1 MKCEN
6 SNENSP
12 MNATV
17 QNVLNM
23 FGELN
28 PTASIKCEICLHK
41 SKGLRESEEF
51 KTVTEIAK
59 HKWKYEDGFPNT
71 VPFLG
76 LPPVHLL
83 LIPRHCLL

>member
-1 MKCEN
+1 
-6 SNENSP
+6 

-23 FGELN
+23 FRELN
-28 PTASIKCEICLHK
+28 PTANIKCEICMYK

-59 HKWKYEDGFPNT
+59 CKWKYEDGSPNT

-76 LPPVHLL
+76 LPSVLLL
-83 LIPRHCLL
+83 LIPCHCLL